1 MPRQQR
7 RQSNKNDVQSLMH
20 AIFSFLFFFLM
31 MWFFM
36 HIFFWYKNSTTTF
49 HFHSVRKEF
58 CYNKYEEKRFFMFYI
73 FFFVVVVNFTQ
84 MYILAKVFAK
94 TRSFIASVAAA
105 TFLNKLSRPW
115 IEVRLL
121 IYLLKEK
128 FIRASS
134 NYFGWSLVVSG
145 NWPLSCAMY
154 LDNLA
159 SRNF

>member
-1 MPRQQR
+1 MHFTK
-7 RQSNKNDVQSLMH
+7 KNLLQNFWFWLPSLVIRTRIIELVIYK
-20 AIFSFLFFFLM
+20 AI
-31 MWFFM
+31 
-36 HIFFWYKNSTTTF
+36 KNSTTTF

-58 CYNKYEEKRFFMFYI
+58 CFNKYEEKRFFMFYI

-128 FIRASS
+128 FIWASS
-134 NYFGWSLVVSG
+134 NYFGWSFVVSG

-159 SRNF
+159 CRNF

>member
-1 MPRQQR
+1 MMYKVWCMP
-7 RQSNKNDVQSLMH
+7 
-20 AIFSFLFFFLM
+20 FSHFFF
-31 MWFFM
+31 FFDDV
-36 HIFFWYKNSTTTF
+36 IFYAYFLLIQKFHYTTF